1 VKRIV
6 LIPKIILLLFL
17 MAGLCVQT
25 VFSDFIM
32 CFGEDGHFN
41 LDVSMEGN
49 LSTSLHHLTEHH
61 ERSAWSGYAKSIFLS
76 ENCQEDCID
85 IVLALSA
92 QFVNCKVKKVLSL
105 NSAVNPLFSLSHSH
119 LFDRVGTTEVRYTVH
134 APMFSG
140 VPSCPAN
147 PLYLLI

>member
-1 VKRIV
+1 
-6 LIPKIILLLFL
+6 

-25 VFSDFIM
+25 VFSDFVM
-32 CFGEDGHFN
+32 CFGEDGHFD

-49 LSTSLHHLTEHH
+49 LSTSLHHLTGHH
-61 ERSAWSGYAKSIFLS
+61 VRSAWSGYDNSIFLS
-76 ENCQEDCID
+76 ENCSEGCID

-105 NSAVNPLFSLSHSH
+105 RSAVNPLFSLSRSH
-119 LFDRVGTTEVRYTVH
+119 LFDRMGTTEARYSVH

-140 VPSCPAN
+140 VPSFPAS
-147 PLYLLI
+147 PLCLLI